1 MSVGV
6 RSETGLDLDPSYKL
20 FSFCGIGQVTENL
33 QLLLKSATEK
43 KESNNPPHE
52 VLRRLNEIMHVKN
65 LLEYLVHKKS
75 KISFLIISVSDTS
88 VMYVLYLLI
97 LLHPSEVN
105 ISLIFVILKT
115 EARYLSK
122 ALLPVYVKAGT

>member
-1 MSVGV
+1 MSVQV
-6 RSETGLDLDPSYKL
+6 RGETGLDLNPSYKL

-33 QLLLKSATEK
+33 QLLLKFTME
-43 KESNNPPHE
+43 NPPHG

-65 LLEYLVHKKS
+65 LLEYLVHTKS

-105 ISLIFVILKT
+105 ISLILVILKT

>member
-1 MSVGV
+1 MSVWV
-6 RSETGLDLDPSYKL
+6 RGETGLDLNPSYKL

-33 QLLLKSATEK
+33 QLLLKFTME
-43 KESNNPPHE
+43 NPPHG

-65 LLEYLVHKKS
+65 LLEYLVHTKS

-105 ISLIFVILKT
+105 ISLILVILKT